1 MRVSS
6 NSPSL
11 KGVPDYSLLI
21 QNETSAMTTI
31 LVVNDDVAL
40 IKLYQLILEQQ
51 GYDVIGVCTSYEALD
66 ILNSVKPDLIITNI
80 ARHPIDGWEFIL
92 RCKTNPLTREIP
104 VIVASAQIYT
114 PEKQQEY
121 GKYIDEYIQLVFTPD
136 VLVDAI
142 KRVLE
147 KGNIDH

>member
-1 MRVSS
+1 
-6 NSPSL
+6 L
-11 KGVPDYSLLI
+11 AT
-21 QNETSAMTTI
+21 QNEISAMTTI

-51 GYDVIGVCTSYEALD
+51 GYDVIGVCTSNEALE
-66 ILNSVKPDLIITNI
+66 ILNSVKPDVIITNI
-80 ARHPIDGWEFIL
+80 ARYPIDGWEFIL
-92 RCKTNPLTREIP
+92 SCKTNPLTQEIP

-121 GKYIDEYIQLVFTPD
+121 GKYINEYIQLVFTPD

-142 KRVLE
+142 RKVLE
-147 KGNIDH
+147 KRNIGH